1 MMNTPQQQNL
11 RKLPQIHRLLKSIP
25 AQELSLKHPQP
36 LVATVVRE
44 RLNTLRAQLRNGRSE
59 PFTFDESRFFTS
71 VSRAIEQAANRRL
84 RWVINATGIVI
95 HTNLGRVPLAPEA
108 VEAIQ
113 EIALGYSSLEVDLD
127 SGRRGSRY
135 AHVEPLLCALT
146 GAEAALVVNN
156 NAAAVLLALDTFA
169 RGGEVVVSR
178 GELIE
183 IGGSFRLPD
192 VIVSSGATLVEAG
205 STNKTR
211 AADYDAAISEDT
223 RLLMTAHPSN
233 YRIVGFTETVSRA
246 ELVALGRDRA
256 IPVLEDLGSGA
267 LIDLADLG
275 APHETMVQE
284 AISAGVD
291 IVTFSGDKLLGG
303 PQCGIIAG
311 GREHVE
317 RMKKNPMLRA
327 LRIDKL
333 NLAALEATLMLY
345 RNHPGQPERI
355 PALRMI
361 GATALDVG
369 VKARKLAGMFQ
380 DVEEYTTD
388 VIWGESLAGGG
399 SLPDKGLETRILT
412 VSSTTHSANELSA
425 ALRANNPPI
434 VARIADDHLLF
445 DLRTVAEEEIAE
457 IADALRRIAL

>member
-1 MMNTPQQQNL
+1 MDAQQQENL
-11 RKLPQIHRLLKSIP
+11 KKLPQVHRLLESEA
-25 AQELSLKHPQP
+25 AQALATKHSQP
-36 LVATVVRE
+36 LIAETVRE
-44 RLNTLRAQLRNGRSE
+44 QLDALRAHLRNGMAE
-59 PFTFDESRFFTS
+59 PFSFDEARFFSS
-71 VSRAIEQAANRRL
+71 VAKGIETAANRRL

-113 EIALGYSSLEVDLD
+113 EIALGYSSLEMDLE
-127 SGRRGSRY
+127 SGQRGSRY
-135 AHVEPLLCALT
+135 THVEPLLCAIT
-146 GAEAALVVNN
+146 GAESALVVNN

-192 VIVSSGATLVEAG
+192 VIASSGARLVEVG

-211 AADYDAAISEDT
+211 TSDYEAAISENT
-223 RLLMTAHPSN
+223 RLLMSAHTSN
-233 YRIVGFTETVSRA
+233 YRIVGFTEAVPQS
-246 ELVALGRDRA
+246 ELVALGRDRN

-267 LIDLADLG
+267 ITDLAALG
-275 APHETMVQE
+275 APRETMVQE
-284 AISAGVD
+284 TIAAGVD

-303 PQCGIIAG
+303 PQCGIVAG
-311 GREHVE
+311 SREYID

-345 RNHPGQPERI
+345 RHHPDQPERI

-361 GATALDVG
+361 AATALDVG
-369 VKARKLAGMFQ
+369 VKARKLAAMFH
-380 DVEEYTTD
+380 DVDAYTTD
-388 VIWGESLAGGG
+388 VVSGEGFAGGG
-399 SLPDKGLETRILT
+399 SLPDTGLDTRLLT
-412 VSSTTHSANELSA
+412 VSSSQHSVNELSS

-434 VARIADDHLLF
+434 VARIADNQLLF

-457 IADALRRIAL
+457 IADALRRIAT